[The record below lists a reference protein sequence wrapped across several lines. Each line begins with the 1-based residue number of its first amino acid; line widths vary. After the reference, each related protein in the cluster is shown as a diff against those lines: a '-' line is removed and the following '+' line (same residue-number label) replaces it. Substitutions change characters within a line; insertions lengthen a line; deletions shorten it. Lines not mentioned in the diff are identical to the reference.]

1 MARSKLETRRV
12 HGLDLREGR
21 GRLCVKWMV
30 DGGGR
35 WRKAGRRQLGEI
47 DKSES
52 GSGGGGLSCARCK
65 QGEPKTED
73 LATLGIE
80 GRRGVL

>member
-1 MARSKLETRRV
+1 MEV
-12 HGLDLREGR
+12 
-21 GRLCVKWMV
+21 V
-30 DGGGR
+30 DGE
-35 WRKAGRRQLGEI
+35 RREEGN
-47 DKSES
+47 S
-52 GSGGGGLSCARCK
+52 GKLTSPSRGAEGGGLSCARCK